1 MGTLPRHPL
10 LVVLACAA
18 ALVPASCSSSSS
30 GSGGGGGSGPSSAGV
45 TPSGASSG
53 NVPASG
59 TADAGELFPVYTN
72 TTVGYSIRY
81 PGGWRIHEDSPQ
93 TVRIARFGDAIS
105 IVVREREVAPSYQG
119 YQKQLEALLAKHDTK
134 LLSKID
140 QPATQFAVGK
150 DKVTKAVIEQER
162 PSEPGSAPTDTLVTY
177 RYLFWKDG
185 KLVQISMTSVKG
197 VDNGPAWDLI
207 ASSFRWQ

>member
-1 MGTLPRHPL
+1 MGSLRGHP

-18 ALVPASCSSSSS
+18 TLVLSACNGSS
-30 GSGGGGGSGPSSAGV
+30 SGGGGGSGPSSVGV
-45 TPSGASSG
+45 TPNGGGSSG
-53 NVPASG
+53 YVPASG
-59 TADAGELFPVYTN
+59 TADTGELFPVYTN
-72 TTVGYSIRY
+72 TSVGYSIRY
-81 PGGWRIHEDSPQ
+81 PGGWRIHEDSPD
-93 TVRIARFGDAIS
+93 TVRVARFGDAIA
-105 IVVREREVAPSYQG
+105 IVVRERSAAPFYKG
-119 YQKQLEALLAKHDTK
+119 YQQQLEALLAKHNTK

-162 PSEPGSAPTDTLVTY
+162 PSGPGNAPTDTLVTY

-185 KLVQISMTSVKG
+185 KLVQISMSSVKG

>member
-1 MGTLPRHPL
+1 
-10 LVVLACAA
+10 VLACAA
-18 ALVPASCSSSSS
+18 TLVLSACNGSS
-30 GSGGGGGSGPSSAGV
+30 SGGGGGSGP
-45 TPSGASSG
+45 
-53 NVPASG
+53 
-59 TADAGELFPVYTN
+59 D
-72 TTVGYSIRY
+72 
-81 PGGWRIHEDSPQ
+81 
-93 TVRIARFGDAIS
+93 TVRVARFGDAIA
-105 IVVREREVAPSYQG
+105 IVVRERSAAPFYKG
-119 YQKQLEALLAKHDTK
+119 YQQQLEALLAKHNTK

-162 PSEPGSAPTDTLVTY
+162 PSGPGNAPTDTLVTY

-185 KLVQISMTSVKG
+185 KLVQISMSSVKG

>member
-1 MGTLPRHPL
+1 MGSLRRHPL
-10 LVVLACAA
+10 LVLLACAG
-18 ALVPASCSSSSS
+18 ALALSACSSSSGGGGAS
-30 GSGGGGGSGPSSAGV
+30 GSGTAGV
-45 TPSGASSG
+45 TPNGSSTG
-53 NVPASG
+53 YTPASG
-59 TADAGELFPVYTN
+59 TADTGELFPVYTN
-72 TTVGYSIRY
+72 KSVGYSMRY
-81 PGGWRIHEDSPQ
+81 PGGWRIHEDSGN
-93 TVRIARFGDAIS
+93 TVRIARFGDAIA
-105 IVVREREVAPSYQG
+105 IVVRERKAAPFYKG

-140 QPATQFAVGK
+140 EPASQFAVGK

-162 PSEPGSAPTDTLVTY
+162 PTGPGNAPTDTVVTY

-185 KLVQISMTSVKG
+185 KLVQISMSSVKG

>member
-1 MGTLPRHPL
+1 M
-10 LVVLACAA
+10 LACAG
-18 ALVPASCSSSSS
+18 ALLVSACSGS
-30 GSGGGGGSGPSSAGV
+30 SGGGSSEPGTASATPTGSSTGY
-45 TPSGASSG
+45 T
-53 NVPASG
+53 PASG
-59 TADAGELFPVYTN
+59 TADTGELFPVYTSKA
-72 TTVGYSIRY
+72 VGYSMRY
-81 PGGWRIHEDSPQ
+81 PGGWRIHEDSGN

-105 IVVREREVAPSYQG
+105 IVVRERKAAPFYKG
-119 YQKQLEALLAKHDTK
+119 YQQQLEALLAKHDTK

-140 QPATQFAVGK
+140 QPASQFAVGK

-162 PSEPGSAPTDTLVTY
+162 PTGPGDAPTDTVVTY

-185 KLVQISMTSVKG
+185 KLVQISMSSVKG

>member
-1 MGTLPRHPL
+1 MGSPGRHPL
-10 LVVLACAA
+10 VVLFACAG
-18 ALVPASCSSSSS
+18 ALALSACSSSAN
-30 GSGGGGGSGPSSAGV
+30 GDSGPGSANV
-45 TPSGASSG
+45 TPHSSSTG
-53 NVPASG
+53 YTPASG
-59 TADAGELFPVYTN
+59 TSDTGELFPVFTN
-72 TTVGYSIRY
+72 QTVGYSIRY
-81 PGGWRIHEDSPQ
+81 PGGWRIHGDSGS

-105 IVVREREVAPSYQG
+105 IIVRERSAAPFYKS
-119 YQKQLEALLAKHDTK
+119 YQKQLETLLAKHDNK

-140 QPATQFAVGK
+140 QPASQFAVGK

-162 PSEPGSAPTDTLVTY
+162 PTGPGNAPTDTLVTY

-185 KLVQISMTSVKG
+185 KLVQISMSSVKG